1 MTDTK
6 NYQRMLNWDVIY
18 RENAT
23 LFPPALA
30 REKKAGKKSVALV
43 TMPLLMV
50 NPDSKCFPDRV
61 GLPKHVVRHE
71 GGGGDME
78 FIVAAADEYL
88 QYWLMNMQN
97 RERLHRYGEP
107 KDTFVFASLEE
118 QKEYLMACNQLAGV
132 GSNRRDQVFLSLPG
146 PVLAHHSHQR
156 ERAAGVTHQL

>member
-1 MTDTK
+1 
-6 NYQRMLNWDVIY
+6 
-18 RENAT
+18 
-23 LFPPALA
+23 
-30 REKKAGKKSVALV
+30 
-43 TMPLLMV
+43 
-50 NPDSKCFPDRV
+50 
-61 GLPKHVVRHE
+61 
-71 GGGGDME
+71 ME

-118 QKEYLMACNQLAGV
+118 QKEYLMACNQLAGG
-132 GSNRRDQVFLSLPG
+132 GSNRRDQGVLSLPG